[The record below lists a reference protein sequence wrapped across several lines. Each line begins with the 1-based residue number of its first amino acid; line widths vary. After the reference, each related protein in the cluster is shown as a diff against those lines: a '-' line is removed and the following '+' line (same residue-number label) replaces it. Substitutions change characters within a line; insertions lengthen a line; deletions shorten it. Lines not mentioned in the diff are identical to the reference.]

1 MTNNGIWVEYNLTNK
16 AALNELN
23 RSLYN
28 GKVKWSSNYKEKD
41 NNIITNKS
49 TAYVYYILK
58 DDRYIDP
65 RIMFIID
72 NNKVDLIRGRDID
85 EDIEYSYS
93 DILSKK
99 IKELRNIDQNEK
111 SRVYDYIYDIE
122 SYNIINNKINNNEEL
137 DYNDIKRLYT
147 SSINNRLSFN
157 VGKKTER
164 LKKKRN
170 ILEDYNKLT
179 DINDKSK
186 FLNYNYKLFPHDSVY
201 EEDVLLKIVSNKPF
215 ILITA
220 AKELKRDK
228 EFVRKCA
235 LLNPDSFIY
244 VSSDLKKH
252 VTFVKE
258 LIKKQPSILKYTSK
272 SIRSNKLLIMSFIRQ
287 NKDLAQYIDPE
298 LFSDLEFMKDL
309 VKIDSSL
316 SLYAKESLLN
326 DKEIAYYY
334 IANTRKFN
342 WLSKKLRSDSKFLLK
357 VIEIEPEVLLIID
370 ESLKNES
377 FYREAVKI
385 NPNSIFYI
393 DDDLKDNDF
402 LIEMVKANPYI
413 AFNLYKNFDNNPG
426 LLRKM
431 VEVLSDFKNDEE
443 RLKTFKKETTEV
455 LRLELEKFD

>member
-1 MTNNGIWVEYNLTNK
+1 MANNGIWVEYNLTNK

-93 DILSKK
+93 DILSNK

-147 SSINNRLSFN
+147 SNINNRLSFN

-186 FLNYNYKLFPHDSVY
+186 FLNYNYKLFPHDSVD

-235 LLNPDSFIY
+235 LLNPDSFLY

-272 SIRSNKLLIMSFIRQ
+272 SIRSNKLLLMSFIRQ

-326 DKEIAYYY
+326 DK
-334 IANTRKFN
+334 
-342 WLSKKLRSDSKFLLK
+342 
-357 VIEIEPEVLLIID
+357 
-370 ESLKNES
+370 
-377 FYREAVKI
+377 
-385 NPNSIFYI
+385 
-393 DDDLKDNDF
+393 
-402 LIEMVKANPYI
+402 
-413 AFNLYKNFDNNPG
+413 
-426 LLRKM
+426 
-431 VEVLSDFKNDEE
+431 
-443 RLKTFKKETTEV
+443 
-455 LRLELEKFD
+455 